1 MSIVMKKLN
10 YLTSLLLILFSFSN
24 TIFGQNE
31 PNNEWIEGMQDHKVN
46 FNTVVDLFEN
56 EYKGKPY
63 QKGHGW
69 KQFKRWQNFMEPRVD
84 IDGTRPNPAVWYNAV
99 SQQKMVTQDFGDWKP
114 MGPYNAP
121 GSSNS
126 NGIGRINDVTFHPTN
141 HDTIYAGAPSGGLW
155 VSYNDGSTWQTFTDE
170 LTNIGVSD
178 LAIDPNNP
186 DTMYLATGDRD
197 AGDTYSF
204 GLMKSTDG
212 GVTWGPT
219 GLSYSLTQFKRI
231 TRVLVHPK
239 NSNIIIVATRDGMYQ
254 STNYGVSFSLKQSG
268 PFNSLSMIS
277 GGSDTLFA
285 GTTGGSAT
293 VYRSTNGGSSWSLI
307 NSGLP
312 TSGINRVEV
321 AVSPSSPNKVYA
333 VYGNSNSGFYGLY
346 SSSNYGTTWTQKST
360 SPNILGWEVNG
371 SGSGGQSWYDLTLAV
386 DPNNSNTIY
395 VGGVNIWKSTNGG
408 TSWAIN
414 AHWYGAQGK
423 PYVHADHHHAEFRP
437 NSSELYLGTD
447 GGVFKSSNG
456 GTSWMPLN
464 DGMNITQYYKISQ
477 SQTDTTLI
485 IAGSQD
491 NGTHLKTSPTNWN
504 RVVGGDGMDNGVD
517 ANTNNILYASI
528 YYGEFYKS
536 VNGGVSFNAINSN
549 LPPNG
554 TGNWVTPFKCD
565 PTTSNT
571 IYAGFKNIWKSTNAG
586 VTWSG
591 PSTNIYGNSNV
602 DEFEIA
608 PSNSN
613 YIYALIDRRIFLST
627 NGGTSW
633 TDKSNN
639 GNLSPQYNI
648 LGVDIDDTDP
658 NHIVISCSGY
668 NSSNKVFES
677 LNAGNSWT
685 NISSGLPSV
694 PAQCIQFEGGNS
706 NGIYVGTDIGMFF
719 RDATTS
725 GWVSFNENLPNVIIN
740 DIELMSTNDVLR
752 IGTYGRGVWQSPTY
766 NTMPNPPA
774 VQFAIEP
781 SNTCNLSDTVQ
792 LIDQSSGSP
801 TSWNWDIIP
810 NNATYING
818 TTDSSQS
825 PYLIFNSGG
834 TYSVKLSVTNQY
846 GTSDSTYTN
855 ALEIGGQSLPFNED
869 FESGYAKWNIE
880 NPDNGVTWEKVTVS
894 GNSPGNQAM
903 RINHYS
909 YNSVGQEDELVSPIL
924 NFVGDTLVAL
934 DFEYAYR
941 GYSASYNDSLKIYAS
956 SDCGQSWSL
965 IAAFGDGGAQNWR
978 TGIYT
983 SSNWVPATSADWCT
997 NSSSAS
1003 CPTVSLDNYSGTSGV
1018 KIKFV
1023 SVNAY
1028 GNNFYLDNISITGVT
1043 NCASYI
1049 TQTIDTCATGYTWL
1063 DGITYTSSTSSP
1075 QYALTKANGCDS
1087 IITLNLIIN
1096 QPDAITKTVNAC
1108 GSYTWI
1114 DGVNYTSSTTSP
1126 TVILTNIHGCDSAVT
1141 LNLTISNQTTV
1152 GTDNVTACQS
1162 HQWIDGMTY
1171 TSSTSSPTHVL
1182 TGSNG
1187 CDSTVTLNL
1196 TIINVNTSVV
1206 QNGAMLTAQASS
1218 ATFFWI
1224 DCSTLAIVPGQMS
1237 SVFTPTSNGIYA
1249 VIVTQNGCSDTSS
1262 CYTVSGIDLDEQDIG
1277 LKLKIVPNPNQGD
1290 FNLIRSDANNRS
1302 ELVIYSSDAKVI
1314 FKGIWSAGENE
1325 KRMNLDLSPGIYH
1338 AALTDINQTLFFKI
1352 EIF

>member
-1 MSIVMKKLN
+1 MNKLSITLPF
-10 YLTSLLLILFSFSN
+10 LFLFLALPISS
-24 TIFGQNE
+24 FGQNE
-31 PNNEWIEGMQDHKVN
+31 SSNIWIDGMQDYTIN
-46 FNTVVDLFEN
+46 FNKVVSSFED
-56 EYKGKPY
+56 EYRGKPY

-84 IDGTRPNPAVWYNAV
+84 IDGTRPSPAVWYNAV
-99 SQQKMVTQDFGDWKP
+99 SQQSTVTQDFGDWKP
-114 MGPYNAP
+114 LGPYNAP

-141 HDTIYAGAPSGGLW
+141 HDTIFAGAPSGGLW
-155 VSYNDGSTWQTFTDE
+155 VSYNDGSTWQTFTDD

-212 GVTWGPT
+212 GVTWGTT

-239 NSNIIIVATRDGMYQ
+239 NSSIIIAATRDGMFQ
-254 STNYGVSFSLKQSG
+254 STDYGVTFSLKQSG

-277 GGSDTLFA
+277 SGSDTLFA
-285 GTTGGSAT
+285 GTTGSSAT
-293 VYRSTNGGSSWSLI
+293 VYRSTNGGSSWTLV

-321 AVSPSSPNKVYA
+321 AVSPSSPNKIYA
-333 VYGNSNSGFYGLY
+333 VYGASNSGYYGLY

-386 DPNNSNTIY
+386 DPLNSNTIY

-414 AHWYGAQGK
+414 GHWYGAQGK
-423 PYVHADHHHAEFRP
+423 PYVHADHHHAGFRP
-437 NSSELYLGTD
+437 NSSELYVGTD
-447 GGVFKSSNG
+447 GGVYKSING
-456 GTSWMPLN
+456 GSSWTALN
-464 DGMNITQYYKISQ
+464 NGMNITQYYKISQ

-485 IAGSQD
+485 IGGSQD

-504 RVVGGDGMDNGVD
+504 RVFGGDGMDNGVD
-517 ANTNNILYASI
+517 PNTNNTLYASI
-528 YYGEFYKS
+528 YYGEFFKS
-536 VNGGVSFNAINSN
+536 TNGGSNFSSINSN
-549 LPPNG
+549 LSPSG

-586 VTWSG
+586 ITWSG
-591 PSTNIYGNSNV
+591 PSTNIYANSNV

-627 NGGTSW
+627 NGGSSW
-633 TDKSNN
+633 NDKSNN

-648 LGVDIDDTDP
+648 LGVDIDETDP

-668 NSSNKVFES
+668 NNSNKVFES
-677 LNAGNSWT
+677 TNAGTSWT

-694 PAQCIQFEGGNS
+694 PAQCIQFEDGAS
-706 NGIYVGTDIGMFF
+706 NGIYVGTDIGVFF
-719 RDATTS
+719 RDASTS

-740 DIELMSTNDVLR
+740 DIELMSTNNILR

-766 NTMPNPPA
+766 NSTPNPPA
-774 VQFAIEP
+774 VQFTIEP
-781 SNTCNLSDTVQ
+781 SNTCNLTDTVQ

-801 TSWNWDIIP
+801 TSWNWDITP
-810 NNATYING
+810 SNATYING

-834 TYSVKLSVTNQY
+834 TYSVKLSITNQY
-846 GTSDSTYTN
+846 GSSDSTYVN

-869 FESGYAKWNIE
+869 FESGYAKWSIN
-880 NPDNGVTWEKVTVS
+880 NPDNSVTWEQVS
-894 GNSPGNQAM
+894 VAGNTPGDKAV
-903 RINHYS
+903 RINHFS
-909 YNSVGQEDELVSPIL
+909 YNSVGQKDELISPVL
-924 NFVGDTLVAL
+924 NFVGDTLVEL

-941 GYSASYNDSLKIYAS
+941 GYNASYKDSLKIYAS

-965 IAAFGDGGAQNWR
+965 VAEFGDGGAQNWR

-983 SSNWVPATSADWCT
+983 SSNWSPVSSSDWCT
-997 NSSSAS
+997 NSSFAS
-1003 CPTVSLDNYSGTSGV
+1003 CPTISLDNYSGASGM

-1023 SVNAY
+1023 SVNGY
-1028 GNNFYLDNISITGVT
+1028 GNNFFLDNISVTGVN
-1043 NCASYI
+1043 NCASYV
-1049 TQTIDTCATGYTWL
+1049 TQVVDTCSSAYTWI

-1087 IITLNLIIN
+1087 VLTLNLIIN
-1096 QPDAITKTVNAC
+1096 QPSTVTETVNAC

-1114 DGVNYTSSTTSP
+1114 DGVTYSSSTSTP
-1126 TVILTNIHGCDSAVT
+1126 TVSLTNIHGCDSVIT
-1141 LNLTISNQTTV
+1141 LNLSISNQTTT
-1152 GTDNVTACQS
+1152 GTDNITACLI
-1162 HQWIDGMTY
+1162 HQWIDGITY
-1171 TSSTSSPTHVL
+1171 TTSTSSPTHTL

-1187 CDSTVTLNL
+1187 CDSVVTLNL
-1196 TIINVNTSVV
+1196 TIQSVNTSVV
-1206 QNGAMLTAQASS
+1206 QTGTTLTAQASS
-1218 ATFFWI
+1218 ATFFWM
-1224 DCSTLAIVPGQMS
+1224 DCSTMTIIPGQMNS
-1237 SVFTPTSNGIYA
+1237 AYTPTANGSYA
-1249 VIVTQNGCSDTSS
+1249 VIVTQNSCSDTSS
-1262 CYTVSGIDLDEQDIG
+1262 CFTISGIGFDEKNIDFF
-1277 LKLKIVPNPNQGD
+1277 LKVIPNPNRGE
-1290 FNLIRSDANNRS
+1290 FTMTRSICNNDAMLS
-1302 ELVIYSSDAKVI
+1302 IYSIDGKIVFEGLWA
-1314 FKGIWSAGENE
+1314 AGQTQ
-1325 KRMNLDLSPGIYH
+1325 KNLDLNVSPGIYN
-1338 AALTDINQTLFFKI
+1338 ASITEKDKTIFARI
-1352 EIF
+1352 EIK